1 MDNNPHH
8 HLSIII
14 PALNEADSLVL
25 LLPELK
31 SLYPKAEIIV
41 INDGSTDNTKKVCAK
56 FNVKT
61 ITHPYRKG
69 NGAAV
74 KSGARNATGDILVF
88 MDADG
93 QHRPEEIKPMLE
105 MVKSG
110 YEMVVGERSPVDHAG
125 LGRRLANGFYNRFA
139 SWMTNQRIGDLT
151 SGFRVV
157 EANKFKEFLHLLPN
171 GFSYPTTITMAFMRA
186 GYNVTYYGIKAKQR
200 KDKGTSHIKPLRD
213 GLRFLLI
220 IFKVGSLFSPLK
232 IFVPFSFT
240 TFTIGISYYFYTFWD
255 TGRFTNMSALL
266 LVSSVQIFLIGL
278 VSEQITTLLYQ
289 K

>member
-1 MDNNPHH
+1 MDNNPDH

-14 PALNEADSLVL
+14 PALNEADSLVF

-31 SLYPKAEIIV
+31 NLYPKAEIIV
-41 INDGSTDNTKKVCAK
+41 VNDGSTDNTKKICAQ
-56 FNVKT
+56 FEVKS

-93 QHRPEEIKPMLE
+93 QHRPEEIEPMLE
-105 MVKSG
+105 MVKNG

-157 EANKFKEFLHLLPN
+157 EAKKFKEFLHLLPN

-186 GYNVTYYGIKAKQR
+186 GYNVTYYGIKARQR
-200 KDKGTSHIKPLRD
+200 RDKGTSHIQPLRD

-232 IFVPFSFT
+232 IFVPFSFM
-240 TFTIGISYYFYTFWD
+240 TFALGISYYFYTFFT